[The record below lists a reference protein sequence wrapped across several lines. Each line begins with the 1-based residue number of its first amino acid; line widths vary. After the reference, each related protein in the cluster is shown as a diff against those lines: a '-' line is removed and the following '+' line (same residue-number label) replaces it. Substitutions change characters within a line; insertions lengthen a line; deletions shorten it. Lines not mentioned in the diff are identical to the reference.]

1 MLEHATN
8 VGHASILPHAIGNQL
23 DRITIVELPP
33 TLYTLVAASIH
44 HVRRLSASL
53 ADDFDCST

>member
-1 MLEHATN
+1 MLEHATHFSN
-8 VGHASILPHAIGNQL
+8 ATVTPHAIGNQL